1 MALVVFASACSKEPS
16 GGTVPDASGSGDP
29 DQSPDETTPDA
40 TPDAT
45 TPDATDVGT
54 SLWMNI
60 ELRDVATG
68 DSFAISEFAGRP
80 VLVEIFAVWCPVCT
94 RQQQESKKLEEM
106 EGHDIVSV
114 AINADLNEDEEI
126 VQRHI
131 ERYGFDWHYAV
142 AQSDFFNSLTDDFG
156 VQISNVPLAPMVLVC
171 GDQTVHKL
179 RNGVK
184 PADELRDKVSEL
196 CGE

>member
-1 MALVVFASACSKEPS
+1 M
-16 GGTVPDASGSGDP
+16 PDASGSGDP

-40 TPDAT
+40 TPDATTPDASGSGDPDQSPDET

-94 RQQQESKKLEEM
+94 RQQQESKKLEEI

-126 VQRHI
+126 VPETHRTLWI
-131 ERYGFDWHYAV
+131 R
-142 AQSDFFNSLTDDFG
+142 
-156 VQISNVPLAPMVLVC
+156 LA
-171 GDQTVHKL
+171 L
-179 RNGVK
+179 RSCPVRF
-184 PADELRDKVSEL
+184 L
-196 CGE
+196 

>member
-1 MALVVFASACSKEPS
+1 M
-16 GGTVPDASGSGDP
+16 PDASGSGDP

-45 TPDATDVGT
+45 TPDASGSGDPDQSPDETTPDATDVGT

-68 DSFAISEFAGRP
+68 DSFVISEFVGRP

-94 RQQQESKKLEEM
+94 RQQQESKKLEEI
-106 EGHDIVSV
+106 EGHNIVSV

-126 VQRHI
+126 VQKHI

-171 GDQTVHKL
+171 GDQTVYKL